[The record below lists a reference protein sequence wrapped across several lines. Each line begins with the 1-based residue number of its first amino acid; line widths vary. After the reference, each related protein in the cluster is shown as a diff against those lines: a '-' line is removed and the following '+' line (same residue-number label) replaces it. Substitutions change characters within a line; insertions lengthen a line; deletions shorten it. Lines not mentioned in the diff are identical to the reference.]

1 MPNPKPVP
9 LNFVSNDP
17 TGTTWALP
25 EGAIARLG
33 KGYQDYSSD
42 SEIAVSPDST
52 FFAFGTRVGLW
63 WYDVSSM
70 SPIALWET
78 ERGMVSAVDISPDG
92 KLMAFFNWDGIVKVR
107 DIQSGE
113 CILQINRSEIHKI
126 NGHITFSPNSHWI
139 AIVNRGGIIEIVDV
153 QSGQCITQIEQESN
167 QQQTNYISKLRFSPD
182 GQYIA
187 ATIGKQIYL
196 WNPMAGTII
205 AKFTGRIIAFSP
217 DSRWLASEISY
228 KIHNPTSVPFASD
241 VSIWDI
247 VSGERIAHFTEHKEL
262 VKVIKFSPCGQFL
275 VSSDTSRTLHVWDL
289 KKKVLKE
296 TFEDFGRPFYLPDGT
311 LLATNFIRGTIE
323 VWDVEQREKLQSYE
337 LSVESIGYK
346 WFSKCPELV
355 IAHALSNKL
364 TISEKTQTFSTLREP
379 ICFPRKVQF
388 IDGKVLALRGDTRDI
403 VLWNIKN
410 NQTQRISYQSDFNEV
425 IKSFTFLPGGDILVV
440 NWSSNTNVYKVIK
453 ISNTI
458 EMPIAEF
465 TPPTQL
471 GNDTFTFSDERI
483 AFGGKSGII
492 YLWDLKHSNVPRQF
506 TGHTDHVCALAF
518 SPDGR
523 RLASGAS
530 DKSVRLWD
538 VDTSEEIATLPLNR
552 PFTLMALAFSPCG
565 KVIAGGM
572 LRELNIWCAEK
583 LILLRSIPHPEDSIR
598 PFALS
603 FSPCGRYL
611 ASGTWW
617 DKGMQ
622 KMSIRLWD
630 VETGENIH
638 TFWGHTTDIEIL
650 TFSPDGTILASGS
663 FDGTALLWDLTPYID
678 I

>member
-1 MPNPKPVP
+1 MPNPKPAP
-9 LNFVSNDP
+9 LNFTPNDP
-17 TGTTWALP
+17 TGAKWALP

-42 SEIAVSPDST
+42 SEIALSPDST
-52 FFAFGTRVGLW
+52 FFAIGTRIGIW
-63 WYDVSSM
+63 WYNVSSM

-78 ERGMVSAVDISPDG
+78 ERGMISAVDISPDG
-92 KLMAFFNWDGIVKVR
+92 KLIAFSNWDGIVKVR

-113 CILQINRSEIHKI
+113 CISQINRSEIHKT

-139 AIVNRGGIIEIVDV
+139 AIVNRGGVVEILDV

-167 QQQTNYISKLRFSPD
+167 EQQTNYISKLRFSPD

-196 WNPMAGTII
+196 WNPTAGTII

-217 DSRWLASEISY
+217 DSRWLAYENSY

-241 VSIWDI
+241 VSVWDI

-275 VSSDTSRTLHVWDL
+275 VSSDTSRVLHVWNL
-289 KKKVLKE
+289 KKRALKE
-296 TFEDFGRPFYLPDGT
+296 THEDYGRPFYLQDGT
-311 LLATNFIRGTIE
+311 LLATVFTRGTIE
-323 VWDVEQREKLQSYE
+323 VWDVEEREKLQTYE
-337 LSVESIGYK
+337 LPVESIGYK

-364 TISEKTQTFSTLREP
+364 TISEKTQTFSTLHEP
-379 ICFPRKVQF
+379 ICFPRKIQF
-388 IDGKVLALRGDTRDI
+388 IDGEALALRGNTQDI

-410 NQTQRISYQSDFNEV
+410 NQKQRISYQSEFNES
-425 IKSFTFLPGGDILVV
+425 IRSFTVLPGGDILVV

-453 ISNTI
+453 LSNTK
-458 EMPIAEF
+458 EMPIAKF
-465 TPPTQL
+465 TPTTQL
-471 GNDTFTFSDERI
+471 GNDTFTFSDECI
-483 AFGGKSGII
+483 AFGGKSGVI
-492 YLWDLKHSNVPRQF
+492 YLWDLRHSKVPRQF
-506 TGHTDHVCALAF
+506 IGHTEHVQSLAF
-518 SPDGR
+518 SPDGK
-523 RLASGAS
+523 RLVSGAS

-538 VDTSEEIATLPLNR
+538 VVTSEEITTLPLNK
-552 PFTLMALAFSPCG
+552 PFFPKALAYSPCG

-572 LRELNIWCAEK
+572 IREINIWCAEK
-583 LILLRSIPHPEDSIR
+583 LQLLISIPHNEDSIR
-598 PFALS
+598 PFALA

-611 ASGTWW
+611 SSGTWW
-617 DKGMQ
+617 DKGME
-622 KMSIRLWD
+622 KMSIRLWN

-650 TFSPDGTILASGS
+650 TFSPNSSTLASGS
-663 FDGTALLWDLTPYID
+663 FDGTALLWDLTTIID
-678 I
+678 R